1 MPVSEIKKLRR
12 EALLQLDKK
21 LIEVHQ
27 RSCKI
32 TATEEINDSYKQD
45 GEQHKEKE
53 CFKSVYLYN
62 VQHLDTV
69 LMTENVKR
77 IYIDFD
83 IFYRDEDEFSKALGK
98 VAAASDIELY
108 IGLPYIL
115 TQDNHELL
123 CSLFDYVDTHFEG
136 KVKGYLVRNL
146 EEAGLLAKRKKTS
159 LKNNRNCY
167 DIITD
172 AGLYI
177 FNTYAK
183 NELKDI
189 LENADLNMKEYTL
202 PYELNASEL
211 KSVCGKGSELIVYG
225 RASLMVSKQCV
236 RKTYGKCDK
245 KNKETLLKQNAD
257 REYIVKSV
265 CSFCYTV
272 IRAGAFD
279 LSKEDVLDDMSVS
292 SYRYEFD
299 NESEEQIRNILNNK
313 SDIDYKG
320 HFYRGVN

>member
-1 MPVSEIKKLRR
+1 M
-12 EALLQLDKK
+12 D
-21 LIEVHQ
+21 Q

-62 VQHLDTV
+62 VRHLDTV

-77 IYIDFD
+77 VYIDFD

-167 DIITD
+167 DIIHFLRREMLDFT
-172 AGLYI
+172 AFPVFFVSNLLLVQRKKYY
-177 FNTYAK
+177 FNRATVSR
-183 NELKDI
+183 NC
-189 LENADLNMKEYTL
+189 
-202 PYELNASEL
+202 S
-211 KSVCGKGSELIVYG
+211 IV
-225 RASLMVSKQCV
+225 L
-236 RKTYGKCDK
+236 
-245 KNKETLLKQNAD
+245 
-257 REYIVKSV
+257 
-265 CSFCYTV
+265 
-272 IRAGAFD
+272 
-279 LSKEDVLDDMSVS
+279 
-292 SYRYEFD
+292 
-299 NESEEQIRNILNNK
+299 
-313 SDIDYKG
+313 
-320 HFYRGVN
+320 

>member
-1 MPVSEIKKLRR
+1 
-12 EALLQLDKK
+12 
-21 LIEVHQ
+21 
-27 RSCKI
+27 
-32 TATEEINDSYKQD
+32 
-45 GEQHKEKE
+45 
-53 CFKSVYLYN
+53 
-62 VQHLDTV
+62 
-69 LMTENVKR
+69 MTENVKR
-77 IYIDFD
+77 VYIDFD

-189 LENADLNMKEYTL
+189 LENAGLNMKEYTL